1 MTLILLGLSLWY
13 FLHFM
18 PATKPRFRSKAIKRL
33 GPNIYAGGFALGLVG
48 AIALMSM
55 GWRSAD
61 LGSVY
66 IPPEW
71 SALPGLAL
79 VVVGVILFGFGFD
92 KRMQTNLKRFIRH
105 LQLTGMILWASG
117 HLILNGD
124 NRSVLL
130 FGGLGLWALIMRA
143 LVNRRD
149 GPWLKPEKVPFG
161 REFVPAVI
169 ALGFVA
175 GFVFGHPY
183 LSGIALVNFQA
194 LAASA
199 L

>member
-1 MTLILLGLSLWY
+1 MSLIFFGLAVWY

-18 PATKPRFRSKAIKRL
+18 PATKPRFRSKLIKSL
-33 GPNIYAGGFALGLVG
+33 GPNIYAGGFALGLIGSIV
-48 AIALMSM
+48 LMSM

-61 LGSVY
+61 QWSVFT
-66 IPPEW
+66 PPQW
-71 SALPGLAL
+71 SALPGLTL
-79 VVVGVILFGFGFD
+79 VLVGVILFGFGFD
-92 KRMQTNLKRFIRH
+92 KNMKTNLKRYIRH
-105 LQLTGMILWASG
+105 LQLTGMLWWASG
-117 HLILNGD
+117 HLMLNGD

-130 FGGLGLWALIMRA
+130 FGGLGLWTIIMRV

-149 GPWLKPEKVPFG
+149 GAWSKSEKVPFG

-183 LSGIALVNFQA
+183 LSGISLFN
-194 LAASA
+194 
-199 L
+199 